1 MRKMSSSFR
10 TILYETADGVARI
23 TINKPPLNVLN
34 VETIEEM
41 TKALEEANKDNEVM
55 VVVITGSG
63 DRAFCA
69 GVDIKDHLPE
79 KIDKTLE
86 LFHKMFHVLVDLQ
99 KPTVAV
105 VDGFA
110 LGGGCEVAM
119 ACDMVVASERAQFGQ
134 PEIKVGAIPT
144 VASAL
149 LPKLI
154 RRKNALEL
162 VLTGDTIDAKEAQQ
176 IGLINKVVSPDKLV
190 EATNELVG
198 KLKKMSP
205 VVLRLVRQAVYQ
217 GLYLDFKKALDGVTS
232 IYLDQLIR
240 TEDAVEGLKAFL
252 EKRKPVWK
260 GK

>member
-1 MRKMSSSFR
+1 LNPIFR
-10 TILYETADGVARI
+10 NIIYETSDGVAKI
-23 TINKPPLNVLN
+23 TINRPPLHVLN
-34 VETIEEM
+34 TETIEEM
-41 TKALEEANKDNEVM
+41 IRAFEDANKDDTVM
-55 VVVITGSG
+55 AVIITGSG

-69 GVDIKDHLPE
+69 GVDIKDHLLG
-79 KIDKTLE
+79 KVDKTLE

-110 LGGGCEVAM
+110 LGGGCELVM
-119 ACDMVVASERAQFGQ
+119 ACDLAVASERAQFGQ

-154 RRKNALEL
+154 GRKNALEL
-162 VLTGDTIDAKEAQQ
+162 IFTGDSISAKEAQQ
-176 IGLINKVVSPDKLV
+176 IGLINKVVPPDKLV
-190 EATNELVG
+190 EATNELMNE
-198 KLKKMSP
+198 LKEKSP
-205 VVLRLVRQAVYQ
+205 IVLKLVRQAVYQ
-217 GLYLDFKKALDGVTS
+217 GLHLDFKKALDGVTN
-232 IYLDQLIR
+232 IYLNQLIR

>member
-1 MRKMSSSFR
+1 MNSVFKNIF
-10 TILYETADGVARI
+10 YETSDGVARI
-23 TINKPPLNVLN
+23 TINRPPLNVLN
-34 VETIEEM
+34 TETTEEM
-41 TKALEEANKDNEVM
+41 VRALESANEDDTVM

-79 KIDKTLE
+79 KIDKTLG
-86 LFHKMFHVLVDLQ
+86 LFHKLFHVLADLQ

-105 VDGFA
+105 VNGFA
-110 LGGGCEVAM
+110 LGGGCELVI
-119 ACDMVVASERAQFGQ
+119 ACDLAIASETAQFGQ

-144 VASAL
+144 VAAAL

-154 RRKNALEL
+154 WRKKAFEL
-162 VLTGDTIDAKEAQQ
+162 MFTGDSISAREAQQ
-176 IGLINKVVSPDKLV
+176 IGLVNRAVPPDKLV
-190 EATNELVG
+190 DATNELVS
-198 KLKKMSP
+198 KLKEMSP
-205 VVLRLVRQAVYQ
+205 VVLKLLRQAVYQ
-217 GLYLDFKKALDGVTS
+217 GLHLDFKQALDEVTN
-232 IYLDQLIR
+232 IYLNRLIR